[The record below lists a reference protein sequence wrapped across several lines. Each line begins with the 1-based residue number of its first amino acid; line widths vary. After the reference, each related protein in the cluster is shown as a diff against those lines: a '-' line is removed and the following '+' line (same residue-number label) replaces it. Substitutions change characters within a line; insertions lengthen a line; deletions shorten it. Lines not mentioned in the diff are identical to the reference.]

1 MSVAI
6 DRPRAP
12 LKLASEG
19 LFDYLPNRGYTLR
32 TFSVDEVINAYEMRA
47 VLEGLAARLSAE
59 RGLGSNELSAL
70 QQALHDGDGL
80 LRNGQV
86 ADRHRGEYSRINM

>member
-12 LKLASEG
+12 SKLASEG

-32 TFSVDEVINAYEMRA
+32 TFSVDEVINAYECVPRWKGWRRA
-47 VLEGLAARLSAE
+47 
-59 RGLGSNELSAL
+59 
-70 QQALHDGDGL
+70 
-80 LRNGQV
+80 
-86 ADRHRGEYSRINM
+86 

>member
-1 MSVAI
+1 
-6 DRPRAP
+6 
-12 LKLASEG
+12 
-19 LFDYLPNRGYTLR
+19 
-32 TFSVDEVINAYEMRA
+32 MRA
-47 VLEGLAARLSAE
+47 ALEGLAARLSAE